1 MQFSDVAWFSV
12 CTDLLIDKC
21 ALEDGFKDSCC
32 ENFVIFAE
40 RYSRQT
46 LLLRNLQYVE
56 SRLF

>member
-1 MQFSDVAWFSV
+1 MLPGLACV
-12 CTDLLIDKC
+12 LIYSLTKR